1 MKYKTF
7 TKNDLV
13 KNLSHNTGFSKNF
26 SKKLIDDLIN
36 IILLNLRNGEL
47 ILKNLGS
54 FKVLKKKER
63 IGRNPKTKKEYII
76 KSRKSVI
83 FTSSKNLE
91 HNLYKS

>member
-13 KNLSHNTGFSKNF
+13 KNLSHYTGFSKNL

-54 FKVLKKKER
+54 FKVIKKKER

>member
-13 KNLSHNTGFSKNF
+13 KNLSHYTGFSKNF

-54 FKVLKKKER
+54 FKVIKKRRELEETLKQKKN
-63 IGRNPKTKKEYII
+63 I
-76 KSRKSVI
+76 
-83 FTSSKNLE
+83 
-91 HNLYKS
+91 

>member
-13 KNLSHNTGFSKNF
+13 KNLSHYTGFSKNF

-54 FKVLKKKER
+54 FKVIKKKER